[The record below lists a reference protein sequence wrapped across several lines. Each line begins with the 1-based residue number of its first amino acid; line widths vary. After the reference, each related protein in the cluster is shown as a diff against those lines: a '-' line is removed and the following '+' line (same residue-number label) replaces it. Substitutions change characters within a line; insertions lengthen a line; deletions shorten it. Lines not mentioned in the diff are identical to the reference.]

1 MRTCTCPCACV
12 CVRARARVCAY
23 VCIRVCIGYVCVCA
37 CVCVCV
43 CACVC
48 CVRACIVRARKVPAA
63 VEGRER
69 EREKKVEEGP
79 SRKKSLCVHV
89 KNFQRPCLFFLLFF
103 FFFSTT
109 TATATTTPATTTTTT
124 LSGNRAT
131 RLVVLGSYP
140 YHGTSHR
147 ALSLRRRAL
156 PMAASGSE
164 STPGVA

>member
-1 MRTCTCPCACV
+1 VSV
-12 CVRARARVCAY
+12 CVRVYMCARARVCICLY
-23 VCIRVCIGYVCVCA
+23 MCVSV

-43 CACVC
+43 CVCVSVC
-48 CVRACIVRARKVPAA
+48 SVRACIVRARKVPAA

-89 KNFQRPCLFFLLFF
+89 KNFQRPCLFFPLFF

-109 TATATTTPATTTTTT
+109 TATATTTPTTTTTTT